1 MDNPVSNPA
10 DARVTELA
18 PPDHTY
24 LHMDTARAPMHWSM
38 ILELEPGDRLLGVD
52 EVRARVRERGRL
64 YDIFRM
70 GVRNGRWRKPQVV
83 LADESWDPGE
93 HVAEIVFDDR
103 ADRQRRVSEL
113 LESPLP
119 RPRPFWD
126 ITVFT
131 PAAGA
136 QTEGQ
141 RVLLRVHHS
150 ISDGIAGAAF
160 AALLADGELEDLAEF
175 ERFATSPRFRISG
188 IDPEKL
194 KEAKAAFGDQH
205 AAGGG
210 RKRAWPGLTRSGRR
224 EHALFSTSTRTLRK
238 AARANGA
245 SVHEFVLGAVG
256 RTIGLEPPASPPADV
271 LRVTLPVTLDEEFR
285 HTGNAVSVALLN
297 LPGDETDLG
306 TQIDR
311 ARGELKTIAE
321 RRPEL
326 YLAAADD
333 LPRAPLW
340 GLQRAIVNA
349 SMAHMH
355 PDIHIGINP
364 GFSRVRSVLGRP
376 IATLTPLSPLAGY
389 SFSVTVLILG
399 TTTTF
404 GVVTDARALPGYAER
419 FVSRFGEVLDEAA
432 VEPRSET
439 VGNSL

>member
-1 MDNPVSNPA
+1 MNSTVTSPA

-24 LHMDTARAPMHWSM
+24 LHMDTDSRPMHWSM
-38 ILELEPGDRLLGVD
+38 ILELETGGTLLGLD

-64 YDIFRM
+64 FEIFRL
-70 GVRNGRWRKPQVV
+70 GVKNGRWRKPEVV
-83 LADESWDPGE
+83 LADENWDAGE
-93 HVAEIVFDDR
+93 HVSELGFTDR
-103 ADRQRRVSEL
+103 EHLQRRVSTL
-113 LESPLP
+113 LETPLP

-126 ITVFT
+126 ITLFT
-131 PAAGA
+131 PSAGG
-136 QTEGQ
+136 EGVGQ
-141 RVLLRVHHS
+141 WVLLRVHHS

-160 AALLADGELEDLAEF
+160 AALLADGEREDLAEF
-175 ERFATSPRFRISG
+175 ERFATSPRFHISG
-188 IDPEKL
+188 IDPEEL
-194 KEAKAAFGDQH
+194 GEAKAAFNDQH

-210 RKRAWPGLTRSGRR
+210 KKRAWPSLTKSGRR
-224 EHALFSTSTRTLRK
+224 EHALFSTSTRALRK
-238 AARANGA
+238 AAKANGS
-245 SVHEFVLGAVG
+245 SVHEFVLGAIG
-256 RTIGLEPPASPPADV
+256 RTLSVDPPASPQAEV

-297 LPGDETDLG
+297 LPGNETDLSQ
-306 TQIDR
+306 QIER
-311 ARGELKTIAE
+311 ARGELATIAQ

-364 GFSRVRSVLGRP
+364 GFSRVRSVLGKS
-376 IATLTPLSPLAGY
+376 IVSLTPLSPLAGY

-399 TTTTF
+399 TTTSF
-404 GVVTDARALPGYAER
+404 GIVTDAEALPGYAEK
-419 FVSRFGEVLDEAA
+419 FVTTFDQVLNEAL
-432 VEPRSET
+432 PSE
-439 VGNSL
+439 

>member
-1 MDNPVSNPA
+1 MNSPVATPA
-10 DARVTELA
+10 DPRVTELA

-24 LHMDTARAPMHWSM
+24 LHMDTDSAPMHWSM
-38 ILELEPGDRLLGVD
+38 ILELDVADGLLD
-52 EVRARVRERGRL
+52 LDDVRSRVRDRGRL
-64 YDIFRM
+64 FDIFRM
-70 GVRNGRWRKPQVV
+70 GVRNGRWRRPEVV

-93 HVAEIVFDDR
+93 HVSEIVV
-103 ADRQRRVSEL
+103 ADRSDLRRRVSAL
-113 LESPLP
+113 LETPLP
-119 RPRPFWD
+119 RPRPFWA
-126 ITVFT
+126 ITVLT
-131 PAAGA
+131 PAPGA
-136 QTEGQ
+136 EAVGQ
-141 RVLLRVHHS
+141 WVLLRVHHS

-160 AALLADGELEDLAEF
+160 AALLADGEPDELAEF

-194 KEAKAAFGDQH
+194 KEAKAAFNDQH

-210 RKRAWPGLTRSGRR
+210 KKRAWPSLTKSGRR
-224 EHALFSTSTRTLRK
+224 DHALFSTSTRTLRK
-238 AARANGA
+238 AAKANGA
-245 SVHEFVLGAVG
+245 SVHEFVLGAIG
-256 RTIGLEPPASPPADV
+256 RALSIDPPATPQADV

-297 LPGDETDLG
+297 LPGNEADLAK
-306 TQIDR
+306 QIDR

-355 PDIHIGINP
+355 PDIHIGVNP
-364 GFSRVRSVLGRP
+364 GFSRVRSVLGKP
-376 IATLTPLSPLAGY
+376 MASLTPLSPLAGY

-404 GVVTDARALPGYAER
+404 GIVTDAQALPGYAER
-419 FVSRFGEVLDEAA
+419 FVARFGEVLNEAL
-432 VEPRSET
+432 PSF
-439 VGNSL
+439 